1 MTLEKIKEL
10 VDLAVS
16 LDDLDDPRQ
25 MDNFDDN
32 VYRPIRKAVANNDKT
47 VIDYINNCTPNEMWH
62 VYTPVAAGAKD
73 GRHLEAV
80 QLYVKICSLCDCK
93 VKDWAKELLSQK

>member
-25 MDNFDDN
+25 MDSFSDN
-32 VYRPIRKAVANNDKT
+32 VYKPIKKAVANNDKT
-47 VIDYINNCTPNEMWH
+47 VIDYISRCTPDEMWS
-62 VYTPVAAGAKD
+62 VYTAVATGAEI
-73 GRHLEAV
+73 GRHVEAV
-80 QLYVKICSLCDCK
+80 QLYVQICNLCDCK
-93 VKDWAKELLSQK
+93 VKDWAKEFLDL